1 MPMEFEMNDTV
12 TEAEFRQIM
21 SKYCKADTM
30 LSINPSPMTIKEAYD
45 YVANKDARP

>member
-1 MPMEFEMNDTV
+1 MPMECEMNDTV

-30 LSINPSPMTIKEAYD
+30 IFIDRPMTIKEAYD